1 MNENQ
6 KGALAAKKH
15 QIQLRIRVDDFIDRH
30 LLNWLEIYETILSCN
45 IDYELVQLA
54 NVAEEEI
61 IFWEKALAKAPF
73 NTYNFDTKNLNTDEE
88 KSISGIL
95 YDIYPSTYPLRFMPS
110 DILPY
115 LISDKA
121 EEIITD
127 FAQQLGLSLNQEVY
141 LMYLYYTPIVKLKL
155 KDIIAYA
162 PQLYDFPMEDILIAA
177 TSFDWIIFRSMED
190 EWRFCRRTTKLS

>member
-6 KGALAAKKH
+6 KSTLTAKKH

-30 LLNWLEIYETILSCN
+30 LLNWLEIYDILLNQS
-45 IDYELVQLA
+45 IRHEIVQLA

-88 KSISGIL
+88 KSISGLL

-115 LISDKA
+115 LISDKP
-121 EEIITD
+121 EEIIND
-127 FAQQLGLSLNQEVY
+127 FAQQLGVSLEEEVY
-141 LMYLYYTPIVKLKL
+141 LMHLYYAPIVKLKL

-162 PQLYDFPMEDILIAA
+162 PQLYNFPMEDILIA
-177 TSFDWIIFRSMED
+177 TPGFDWIIFRSMED